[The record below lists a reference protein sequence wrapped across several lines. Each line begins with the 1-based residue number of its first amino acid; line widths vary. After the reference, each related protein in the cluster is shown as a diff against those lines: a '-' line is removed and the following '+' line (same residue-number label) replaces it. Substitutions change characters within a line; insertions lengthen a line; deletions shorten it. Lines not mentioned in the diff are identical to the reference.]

1 MSRSF
6 GLTARVRAMSLAAAV
21 VALAGCSDSTT
32 GPHTIPVKPVDV
44 SALVTAASNTSFN
57 SVARSLVLL
66 PAVVASAINTSSC
79 PYSSTVQQFVCAPV
93 VRNGITYKTAFQL
106 LDANNHPLSS
116 PNAETL
122 AAVRSIT
129 DIDGTTSIVS
139 TTTGTVSTTTIHSH
153 ADNTL
158 SGLLTTKHTL
168 NGLTTERDTL
178 SSVLSGLATKLSI
191 SATTTV
197 ANLDVPAN
205 ASAFPASGT
214 ITSDASTSESLG
226 GSTPFTSSTHAVITF
241 DGTSVITIAL
251 GIGTTS
257 QHCTLDLAHA
267 SSLSCTPG

>member
-6 GLTARVRAMSLAAAV
+6 GLTARVRAMSLALAL
-21 VALAGCSDSTT
+21 VALAGCSDSAT
-32 GPHTIPVKPVDV
+32 GPHTIPVTPVDV

-66 PAVVASAINTSSC
+66 PAVVGSPINTASC
-79 PYSSTVQQFVCAPV
+79 PYSSTTQQFVCTPL
-93 VRNGITYKTAFQL
+93 VRNGITYKTAYQL
-106 LDANNHPLSS
+106 LDASNHPLSS
-116 PNAETL
+116 PNAEAL

-129 DIDGTTSIVS
+129 DVDGTASSVS

-158 SGLLTTKHTL
+158 SGLLTAKRTL

-178 SSVLSGLATKLSI
+178 SSVFSGLATTLSI

-197 ANLDVPAN
+197 ANLDIPAT
-205 ASAFPASGT
+205 ATAYPASGT

-226 GSTPFTSSTHAVITF
+226 SSTPFTSSTHAVITF
-241 DGTSVITIAL
+241 SGTSSVTIAL
-251 GIGTTS
+251 GIGTTM